1 MYGFGEPPHPFSLAQ
16 QIKFKLHQK
25 VRPLNKIPEMVLI
38 VFSYSVNWAKHFKEQ
53 N

>member
-1 MYGFGEPPHPFSLAQ
+1 MGLVNRYTHLLWAQ

-38 VFSYSVNWAKHFKEQ
+38 VFSYSQGELGQTF
-53 N
+53 